1 MQKTPNVLLPLA
13 NGFEEIET
21 IAIIDI
27 LRRAKANVTIASI
40 MG

>member
-1 MQKTPNVLLPLA
+1 MEKFPSVLIPLA

-27 LRRAKANVTIASI
+27 LRRAKA
-40 MG
+40 